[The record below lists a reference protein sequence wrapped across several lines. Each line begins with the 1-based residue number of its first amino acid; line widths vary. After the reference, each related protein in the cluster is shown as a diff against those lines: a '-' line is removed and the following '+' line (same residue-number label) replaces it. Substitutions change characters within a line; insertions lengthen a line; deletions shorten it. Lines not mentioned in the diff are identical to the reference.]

1 MNTSADEAKRL
12 AASSVLVVGA
22 GGLGCPALLALSRA
36 GVGRLVLADD
46 DTVEL
51 SNLHRQVLFSE
62 QDVGESKLDAAVGAL
77 RRAGYAGRLE
87 VVRSRFLPDN
97 AQALAASV
105 DVVVEGA
112 DNFATKFLVADACR
126 LERRPVVHGSAVRF
140 RATVWAVG
148 PEGRPCYRCL
158 FEDVPFGEAQANC
171 AEAGILGPVAGIAG
185 ALMADLALRIA
196 TGRAGVAGRVHTYD
210 GLTDRLRAV
219 EVGPRGDCPLCGPS
233 RSIFGI
239 DETRYTGAICA
250 A

>member
-1 MNTSADEAKRL
+1 MDEARL
-12 AASSVLVVGA
+12 GASSVLVVGA
-22 GGLGCPALLALSRA
+22 GGLGCPALLALARA
-36 GVGRLVLADD
+36 GVGRLVVADD
-46 DTVEL
+46 DEVEL

-62 QDVGESKLDAAVGAL
+62 ADVGTSKLDAAVRAL
-77 RRAGYAGRLE
+77 ERAGYTGRLE
-87 VVRSRFLPDN
+87 VVASRFLPHN
-97 AQALAASV
+97 ARELAASV

-140 RATVWAVG
+140 RATAWAVA

-158 FEDVPFGEAQANC
+158 FEDVPFGEAQENC
-171 AEAGILGPVAGIAG
+171 AEAGILGPVAGLAG
-185 ALMADLALRIA
+185 ALMADLVLRIA
-196 TGRAGVAGRVHTYD
+196 AGRDGAAGRVHTYD

-219 EVGPRGDCPLCGPS
+219 EVAPRRDCPLCGPS
-233 RSIFGI
+233 RSIFDI

>member
-1 MNTSADEAKRL
+1 MNTSADEAQRL
-12 AASSVLVVGA
+12 AASSMLVVGA

-46 DTVEL
+46 DVVEL

-77 RRAGYAGRLE
+77 QRAGYAGRLE
-87 VVRSRFLPDN
+87 VVHSRFLPDN
-97 AQALAASV
+97 AQALAGSV

-140 RATVWAVG
+140 RATVWAVA

-158 FEDVPFGEAQANC
+158 FEDLPVGEAQANC
-171 AEAGILGPVAGIAG
+171 AEAGILGPVAGVAG

-219 EVGPRGDCPLCGPS
+219 EVAPRGDCPLCGTS